1 MTREAVIFGIS
12 GTFFGLLVGW
22 IIGSQQGVA
31 RTGAG
36 APAVAQAA
44 PASPGNQ
51 QAPPP
56 LDLQRVSALEQQAK
70 TRPADAA
77 VRAELGNVYFDAE
90 RFDQAIPWYEAA
102 LKLNPKDI
110 NVSTDLAV
118 CYYYT
123 NDADRALVQIG
134 RSLAIDPRHAKTLL
148 NQGIIR
154 AFGKQDLAGALE
166 SWELVVTYA
175 PDSPEAARARQG
187 IDGLKSAHATDT
199 GAAGA
204 GRGAGSG
211 SQ

>member
-31 RTGAG
+31 RTGAA
-36 APAVAQAA
+36 APAAAQAA

-154 AFGKQDLAGALE
+154 AYGKQDLAGALE
-166 SWELVVTYA
+166 SWELVVKYA
-175 PDSPEAARARQG
+175 PDSPEAARAMQV

>member
-22 IIGSQQGVA
+22 IIGSQQSVA
-31 RTGAG
+31 RTGAA
-36 APAVAQAA
+36 APAAAQAA
-44 PASPGNQ
+44 PASPRNQ

-77 VRAELGNVYFDAE
+77 IRAELGNVYFDAE
-90 RFDQAIPWYEAA
+90 RFDQAIPWYEGA

-123 NDADRALVQIG
+123 NDADRALTQIG

-166 SWELVVTYA
+166 SWELVVKYA
-175 PDSPEAARARQG
+175 PDSPEAARAKQG